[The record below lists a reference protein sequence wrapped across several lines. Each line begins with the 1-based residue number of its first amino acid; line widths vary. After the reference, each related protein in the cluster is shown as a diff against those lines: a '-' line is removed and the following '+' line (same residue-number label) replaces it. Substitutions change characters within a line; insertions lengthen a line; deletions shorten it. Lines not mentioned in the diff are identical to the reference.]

1 MKNSIGFYLRILY
14 WYKYRATYILLKQT
28 YLALEKYTFKQQQVQ
43 ATKYFQVQAT
53 KYDKLSLQVQCP
65 VQSVAI
71 FKLFFVDAINW
82 TFLYLFL
89 LASLE

>member
-1 MKNSIGFYLRILY
+1 M
-14 WYKYRATYILLKQT
+14 LLKQT
-28 YLALEKYTFKQQQVQ
+28 QLALEKYTFKQQ
-43 ATKYFQVQAT
+43 QVQAT